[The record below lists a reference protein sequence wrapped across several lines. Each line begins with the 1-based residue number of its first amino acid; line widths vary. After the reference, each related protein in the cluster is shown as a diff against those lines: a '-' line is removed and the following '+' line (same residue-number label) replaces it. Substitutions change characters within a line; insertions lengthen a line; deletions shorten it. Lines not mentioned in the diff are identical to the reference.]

1 MMEKR
6 KMISG
11 GFVQGIE
18 QEEMAEQVSDVKEL
32 DRNGGKIC
40 AECGNTL
47 KLKAKF
53 CRNCG
58 TLVQEKLQYSKQQ
71 QMEQPVITKD
81 KAVKI

>member
-32 DRNGGKIC
+32 DGS
-40 AECGNTL
+40 
-47 KLKAKF
+47 
-53 CRNCG
+53 
-58 TLVQEKLQYSKQQ
+58 EKKNLC
-71 QMEQPVITKD
+71 
-81 KAVKI
+81 